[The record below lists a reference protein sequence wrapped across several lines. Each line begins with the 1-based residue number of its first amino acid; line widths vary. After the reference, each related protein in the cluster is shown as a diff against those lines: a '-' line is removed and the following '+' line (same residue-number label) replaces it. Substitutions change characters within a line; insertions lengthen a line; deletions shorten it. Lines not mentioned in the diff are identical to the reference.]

1 MSRTA
6 VSLREATNDDAQFLA
21 ELWAEV
27 LRRADRQEQVADLE
41 IIIKNAAES
50 SEQRVVVAE
59 YDGER
64 AGAVLL
70 RVSTLS
76 PLDLEPC
83 VQALAPHVTP
93 SARRKGVGRTLME
106 AAVTW
111 AEELGIAHVA
121 TAAPANSRN
130 GNRFMARLSLGP
142 QAVVRVASTPVMR
155 AKLAALTPRTQRRSN
170 GRTVGQVLAARRSL
184 RHNHR
189 PAS

>member
-6 VSLREATNDDAQFLA
+6 VSLRGATAADAQFLA
-21 ELWAEV
+21 ELWADV

-41 IIIKNAAES
+41 IIIKNSEES
-50 SEQRVVVAE
+50 SEQRLIVAE
-59 YDGER
+59 YDGEP

-70 RVSTLS
+70 RVGTVS

-83 VQALAPHVTP
+83 VLALAPHVLA
-93 SARRKGVGRTLME
+93 SSRRKGVGRTLMD

-111 AEELGIAHVA
+111 AEELGISHVA

-142 QAVVRVASTPVMR
+142 LAVMRVSSTHAVR
-155 AKLAALTPRTQRRSN
+155 AKLTAQAPRGKRATG
-170 GRTVGQVLAARRSL
+170 GRPVGQVLAARRSL
-184 RHNHR
+184 RHTHR
-189 PAS
+189 PTG